1 MAARIRPSLDDS
13 SLLRHVTVSLES
25 LSEIQML
32 TTTAAST
39 KGSKITPCVDDVAGA
54 INKKNFNSEERFNN
68 HDFLLKRSYSFGFKR
83 SLASER
89 MVTEA
94 VTASPWRY
102 KRGSFWS
109 KQPSPF
115 GSLTKSRVLWS
126 KGLYTSFLFS
136 FYLYCSF
143 SRLPIFQVLNISR

>member
-13 SLLRHVTVSLES
+13 SLLRLMTASLES
-25 LSEIQML
+25 LSEIQMP
-32 TTTAAST
+32 TKTAAST
-39 KGSKITPCVDDVAGA
+39 NGSEITPCVDDVAVA
-54 INKKNFNSEERFNN
+54 INNKNFNSEERFNGC
-68 HDFLLKRSYSFGFKR
+68 DFFR

-89 MVTEA
+89 MVTKA

-109 KQPSPF
+109 KRLSPF
-115 GSLTKSRVLWS
+115 GSLTKSRVFWS

-136 FYLYCSF
+136 FY
-143 SRLPIFQVLNISR
+143 